1 MEQRENKVITTLS
14 LLAMIKKGIS
24 ANKTSSSLSWKV
36 MKNEKNKDTNKGY
49 CIIIPFTNF
58 QSWNYQACV
67 ADSAEIWPHCP
78 PLEQLGPDV

>member
-1 MEQRENKVITTLS
+1 
-14 LLAMIKKGIS
+14 
-24 ANKTSSSLSWKV
+24 
-36 MKNEKNKDTNKGY
+36 MKNEKNKDTNKGC

-78 PLEQLGPDV
+78 PLEQLGPDVKISEEKGLSVICTWLIEINVIPQGFYTDTDINM